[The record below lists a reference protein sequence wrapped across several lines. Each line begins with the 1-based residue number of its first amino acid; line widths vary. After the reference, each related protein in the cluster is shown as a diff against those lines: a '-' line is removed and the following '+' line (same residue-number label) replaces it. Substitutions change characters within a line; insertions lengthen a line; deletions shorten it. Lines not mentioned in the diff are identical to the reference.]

1 MYKSG
6 KSSRNSNLKYTAAGF
21 LSSLLLVF
29 GFGYSNA
36 EPSESIKLPEPRY
49 RSNVSIEEALL
60 YRRSVRDYWEA
71 PLELVEISQLL
82 WAAQGVTDKEGHRTA
97 PSAGALYPLDIYLVV
112 RNVNSLAAGTYKYK
126 PEGHELEKVMTENKW
141 TGLCEA
147 ANNQACVKTCAALIG
162 ICAVYERSTVKY
174 GERGVRYTHIEV
186 GHAAQNIYL
195 QAVSLNLGTVFVGGY
210 DDRKVQKAM
219 NLPDNEIP
227 LCLMPVG
234 RK

>member
-6 KSSRNSNLKYTAAGF
+6 KISRNSNLKYTVTAF
-21 LSSLLLVF
+21 LFFMLLIF

-36 EPSESIKLPEPRY
+36 EPSESIKMPEPRY
-49 RSNVSIEEALL
+49 RSNVSIEEAML

-126 PEGHELEKVMTENKW
+126 PEGHELEKVMAENKW
-141 TGLCEA
+141 TELCEQPITRPA
-147 ANNQACVKTCAALIG
+147 SKLAPRL
-162 ICAVYERSTVKY
+162 S
-174 GERGVRYTHIEV
+174 
-186 GHAAQNIYL
+186 
-195 QAVSLNLGTVFVGGY
+195 
-210 DDRKVQKAM
+210 
-219 NLPDNEIP
+219 
-227 LCLMPVG
+227 
-234 RK
+234 